1 MSHRPK
7 KKASIT
13 FRSATTEQKR
23 PPKKHAKWLWE
34 NMWLLPRGFPL
45 LKVGFY
51 DEEEIQ
57 KTSSK
62 NQKTWSSSTF
72 IVWHVR
78 IFFVSKFLG
87 EFKRKMGPN
96 FGLVNLF
103 RISKRIVSVTSKI
116 IGNNTRRH
124 FDGYLTRQNWFM
136 LPYFFKKITILS

>member
-1 MSHRPK
+1 MCMAAMSHRPRRP
-7 KKASIT
+7 IT

-34 NMWLLPRGFPL
+34 NMWRLPRGFPL
-45 LKVGFY
+45 LKVGSTTKKKF
-51 DEEEIQ
+51 
-57 KTSSK
+57 KNVFSGSSK

-87 EFKRKMGPN
+87 EFKGKMRPN

-103 RISKRIVSVTSKI
+103 RISKRIVSVTSK
-116 IGNNTRRH
+116 NNWQQHKET
-124 FDGYLTRQNWFM
+124 FDGFVTRQN
-136 LPYFFKKITILS
+136 L